1 MPSHRLLPPPSD
13 QTEERARFECM
24 RLVRVGAI
32 SDADCCGYETK
43 RCRGAAFSI
52 GYTNGGADNAVRA
65 REALFPHHFVVANG
79 QQLSK

>member
-1 MPSHRLLPPPSD
+1 
-13 QTEERARFECM
+13 M

-65 REALFPHHFVVANG
+65 REALFPSPPRGGKWATAIQVTCTGAPRKHCVTA
-79 QQLSK
+79 

>member
-1 MPSHRLLPPPSD
+1 
-13 QTEERARFECM
+13 M

-43 RCRGAAFSI
+43 RFSI